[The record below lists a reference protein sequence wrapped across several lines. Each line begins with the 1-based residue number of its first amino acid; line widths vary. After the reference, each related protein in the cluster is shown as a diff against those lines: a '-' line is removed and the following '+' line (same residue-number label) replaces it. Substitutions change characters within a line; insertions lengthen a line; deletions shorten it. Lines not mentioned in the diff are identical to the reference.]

1 MANTV
6 TPTNGT
12 HYRQER
18 YIDHIV
24 ELMRPYLSVRNLF
37 SRDYEGNPKAGA
49 VKVPVRSTDVTVQ
62 NYDVVSGVN
71 LTTSATTYL
80 NIAIDNNKAINELI
94 DGYEAVAVP
103 DDLIAQR
110 LESGSYSLAK
120 TLEDNALAVLTTAN
134 NYTASATAGTN
145 STAQTIYSDILK
157 DIAKLKKLGVPSQRI
172 KVAIDS
178 ETEVL
183 LLTDEKFSNSASQ
196 LGAEL
201 ARNGIV
207 GRINGCDVV
216 TEDLSGVGAQ
226 YIIFAPD
233 WCKAIDEWTIE
244 PRVRDIQDDAHV
256 GASKLEGRMVYAN
269 AVTDK
274 KAVVVKFD
282 TTASL

>member
-6 TPTNGT
+6 TPLNGT

-18 YIDHIV
+18 YIPAIV
-24 ELMRPYLSVRNLF
+24 ELMRPYLRVRALF
-37 SRDYEGNPKAGA
+37 TRDYEGDPKAGA
-49 VKVPVRSTDVTVQ
+49 VKVPVRNTDVTVQ
-62 NYDVVSGVN
+62 NYDVVSGVD

-80 NIAIDNNKAINELI
+80 NIPINNNKVINELI

-103 DDLIAQR
+103 DNLIAQR

-120 TLEDNALAVLTTAN
+120 TLEGDALAVLTTAN
-134 NYTASATAGTN
+134 NYTASKTAGTN
-145 STAQTIYSDILK
+145 STAQTIYADILK
-157 DIAKLKKLGVPSQRI
+157 DIAQLKKLGVPSQRI

-196 LGAEL
+196 IGAEL
-201 ARNGIV
+201 ARDGIV

-226 YIIFAPD
+226 YIVFAPD
-233 WCKAIDEWTIE
+233 WCKAIDEWTLE
-244 PRVRDIQDDAHV
+244 PRVKDMADAKYV
-256 GASKLEGRMVYAN
+256 GASKLEGRMVYAD

>member
-6 TPTNGT
+6 TPLNGT

-18 YIDHIV
+18 YVPAIV
-24 ELMRPYLSVRNLF
+24 ELMRPYLRVRGLF
-37 SRDYEGNPKAGA
+37 TRNYEGDPKAGA
-49 VKVPVRSTDVTVQ
+49 VKVPVRGTDVTVQ
-62 NYDVVSGVN
+62 NYDVVSGVD
-71 LTTSATTYL
+71 LTTSATSYKD
-80 NIAIDNNKAINELI
+80 IAINKNQVLNELI
-94 DGYEAVAVP
+94 DGYEAAAVP

-110 LESGSYSLAK
+110 LESGAYSLAK
-120 TLEDNALAVLTTAN
+120 TMEDDALAVLTNSN
-134 NYTASATAGTN
+134 NYTASKTAGTN
-145 STAQTIYSDILK
+145 STANTIYADILK
-157 DIAKLKKLGVPSQRI
+157 DIAQLKKLGVPSQRI

-183 LLTDEKFSNSASQ
+183 LLTDAKFSNTASQ
-196 LGAEL
+196 IGAEL
-201 ARNGIV
+201 ARDGIV

-226 YIIFAPD
+226 YIVFAPD

-244 PRVRDIQDDAHV
+244 PRVREMADAKYV
-256 GASKLEGRMVYAN
+256 GASKLEGRMVYAD

>member
-6 TPTNGT
+6 TPLNGT
-12 HYRQER
+12 HERQER
-18 YIDHIV
+18 YVPYIV
-24 ELMRPYLSVRNLF
+24 ELMRPYLRVRALF
-37 SRDYEGNPKAGA
+37 TRDYEGDPKAGS
-49 VKVPVRSTDVTVQ
+49 VKVAVRNADVAVQ
-62 NYDVVSGVN
+62 NYDVVAGVD
-71 LTTSATTYL
+71 LTTSATTYKD
-80 NIAIDNNKAINELI
+80 IPINKNKVINELI
-94 DGYEAVAVP
+94 DGYEAEAVP
-103 DDLIAQR
+103 DNLIAQR
-110 LESGSYSLAK
+110 LESGSYSIAK
-120 TLEDNALAVLTTAN
+120 TLEGDALATLTAEN

-145 STAQTIYSDILK
+145 STAQTIYADILK

-196 LGAEL
+196 IGAEL
-201 ARNGIV
+201 AREGIV

-226 YIIFAPD
+226 YIVFAPD
-233 WCKAIDEWTIE
+233 WCKAINEWTIE
-244 PRVRDIQDDAHV
+244 PRVREMADAKYV

-274 KAVVVKFD
+274 RAVVVKFD